1 MKSLKKVYSSIYKKY
16 QLKEAYNNLFEL
28 RDANIID
35 TNNIQDKIDANSN
48 ESSIRLE
55 DLILEVYSY
64 IYNKQK

>member
-1 MKSLKKVYSSIYKKY
+1 MKSLKKVYYSIYKKY